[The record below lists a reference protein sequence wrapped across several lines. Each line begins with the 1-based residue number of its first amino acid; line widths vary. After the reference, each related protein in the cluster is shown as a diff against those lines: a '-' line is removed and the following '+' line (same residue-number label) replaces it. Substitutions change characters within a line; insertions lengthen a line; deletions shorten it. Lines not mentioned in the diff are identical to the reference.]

1 MFTEISHHVIAGRI
15 SLNGC
20 AFALRDPKSGSRG
33 RLVEADS
40 CSKTLA
46 LIAAV
51 FDLLRYWNSV
61 WLHCT
66 ALFSKNY
73 QPALLRFYLSSLCRP
88 QPRLRRRS
96 LPPNPSIYIL
106 HSFQEPSA
114 AALPTAVTCCTAH
127 GATAPSHLWCPVNV
141 PRSGSLR
148 PPITFSALF
157 VSRFNNNSSNK
168 QYNLSLSKMT

>member
-1 MFTEISHHVIAGRI
+1 MWKFVFCYLLVSCFPYMMYDTSIFINKLFEFVEKLTSCNFVFVKMNYNIIQLIVHWNFSSCDIAGRI

-66 ALFSKNY
+66 ALFS
-73 QPALLRFYLSSLCRP
+73 QLLLSFYISSLCRP

-106 HSFQEPSA
+106 HSFK
-114 AALPTAVTCCTAH
+114 
-127 GATAPSHLWCPVNV
+127 
-141 PRSGSLR
+141 
-148 PPITFSALF
+148 
-157 VSRFNNNSSNK
+157 NNMYECSF
-168 QYNLSLSKMT
+168 